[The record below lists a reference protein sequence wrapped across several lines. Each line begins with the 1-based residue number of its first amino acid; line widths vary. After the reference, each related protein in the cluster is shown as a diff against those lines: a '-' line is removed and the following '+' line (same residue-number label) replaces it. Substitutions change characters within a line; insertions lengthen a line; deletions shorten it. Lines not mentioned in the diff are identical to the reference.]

1 MTFTPVEI
9 IALIVIIAGVIK
21 MIVLLINPKAW
32 MNFAKSVYS
41 KPSFTSFV
49 ALVLA
54 AVVLWY
60 LIQSGITIVEVLAVS
75 AFVTLLIAVGLAK
88 EVGPL
93 MKKYEAMIKK
103 DKLWKEYWLYAL
115 AWILLMAWGVKE
127 LFF

>member
-1 MTFTPVEI
+1 MAFTPVET
-9 IALIVIIAGVIK
+9 IALIIILVGAIK
-21 MIVLLINPKAW
+21 IVVLLVNPKAW

-41 KPSFTSFV
+41 KPSLTSLV